1 MAPTTPWEVYVIEF
15 ARSKDQPMS
24 SLLLDMNATGVID
37 LPFAF
42 VMARAGNRVALVDT
56 GFMRDGIGGE
66 MSERF
71 GIPWW
76 ISPVRMLAELGVTP
90 EAVTDI
96 LISHAHFD
104 HMGGVAQFPKAQIY
118 IQKKE
123 LLSWHEAMAMP
134 RQFGFLTV
142 AINPDDLRAAFDA
155 SVEHRLTLLDGDK
168 DDVVPGIHARSGE
181 GHTMGQQFVIIETAT
196 GRRVVSGDCVYAT
209 RNLTGYNDDG
219 VYVPLAF
226 GVGSIWD
233 QLKTMDRINT
243 EIAGDLSR
251 LIILHD
257 NARWAHLPVLREVEG
272 FRILRA
278 G

>member
-1 MAPTTPWEVYVIEF
+1 MASGTHWEVYVIEF

-42 VMARAGNRVALVDT
+42 VMARAGDRVVLVDT

-76 ISPVRMLAELGVTP
+76 ISPVRMLAELGVAP

-118 IQKKE
+118 MQKRE

-155 SVEHRLTLLDGDK
+155 SVEHRLTLLDGDR

-181 GHTMGQQFVIIETAT
+181 GHTMGQQFVIIETAA

-257 NARWAHLPVLREVEG
+257 NSRWAHLPILREVEG

>member
-1 MAPTTPWEVYVIEF
+1 MANAAPWEVYVVEF

-42 VMARAGNRVALVDT
+42 VMARAGDRVALVDT

-76 ISPVRMLAELGVTP
+76 ISPVRMLAELGVAP

-104 HMGGVAQFPKAQIY
+104 HMGSIDQFPNAQIY

-134 RQFGFLTV
+134 RQFGFLSV

-155 SVEHRLTLLDGDK
+155 AVEHRLTLLDGDK

-181 GHTMGQQFVIIETAT
+181 GHTMGQQFVIIETAS

-233 QLKTMDRINT
+233 QLKSMDRINA

-257 NARWAHLPVLREVEG
+257 NARWAHLPIVREVEG

>member
-1 MAPTTPWEVYVIEF
+1 MADTQNWEVYVIEF
-15 ARSKDQPMS
+15 ARSKDQPVA
-24 SLLLDMNATGVID
+24 SLLADTHSEGVID

-42 VMARAGNRVALVDT
+42 VMARAGDRVALVDT
-56 GFMRDGIGGE
+56 GFMREGIGGE
-66 MSERF
+66 MSDRF

-76 ISPVRMLAELGVTP
+76 ISPLRMLAELGVAP

-104 HMGGVAQFPKAQIY
+104 HMGSIGRFPNAQIY
-118 IQKKE
+118 IQKRE
-123 LLSWHEAMAMP
+123 LMSWHEAMALP
-134 RQFGFLTV
+134 RQFGYLTV

-168 DDVVPGIHARSGE
+168 DDVVPGIHARFGS
-181 GHTMGQQFVIIETAT
+181 GHTMGQQFVVIETAK
-196 GRRVVSGDCVYAT
+196 GRRVVSGDCVYAA
-209 RNLTGYNDDG
+209 RNLAGHNHDG

-257 NARWAHLPVLREVEG
+257 NDRWAGLPIVRDVEG

-278 G
+278 A